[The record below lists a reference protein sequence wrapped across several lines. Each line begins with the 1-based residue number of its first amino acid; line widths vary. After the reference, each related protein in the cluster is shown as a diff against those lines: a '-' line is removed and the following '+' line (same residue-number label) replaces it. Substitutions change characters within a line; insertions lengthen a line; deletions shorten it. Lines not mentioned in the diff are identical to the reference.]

1 MGKVSKE
8 AHERYTDKT
17 YNFYTVKLRKAE
29 DADLIARL
37 EALKATGLSAASAI
51 RNLMEIG
58 AQALKKEEDKMKTI
72 IKLTQDAYA
81 AGGYRRMATEDG
93 KDSIHALSGE
103 WYEAW
108 AVDDAGRKYFVA
120 WELREDYDPNS
131 DEGDEGNA
139 CDWNSPYYVEDE
151 DGRNVTEKVIIKP

>member
-1 MGKVSKE
+1 MSLASNAAKK
-8 AHERYTDKT
+8 RYADKN
-17 YNFYTVKLRKAE
+17 YNRYVLQLRKVE

-37 EALKATGLSAASAI
+37 EALKATGLSATGAI
-51 RNLMEIG
+51 
-58 AQALKKEEDKMKTI
+58 KKLIETEENKVKTT

-81 AGGYRRMATEDG
+81 AGGYRRLATEDG
-93 KDSIHALSGE
+93 KESIYALSGE

-120 WELREDYDPNS
+120 WELRDDYDPNS

-139 CDWNSPYYVEDE
+139 CDWSSPYYVADE
-151 DGRNVTEKVIIKP
+151 DGRNVTGKVIVKP